1 MICRQKGWGNPMEF
15 QHVSVLLQECIDG
28 LAIRPDGIYVDGT
41 TGGGGHSLEIVKRL
55 TTGRLICIDQDLDAH
70 AAAKIR
76 LAEYLDKITFVHD
89 NFGNIGQILDGLDIA
104 QIDGMLMDIGVS
116 SYQLDEAERGFSYQQ
131 DAPLDMRMDESKP
144 FSAYDVVNT
153 YSEADLNRIIYTY
166 GEERWAKR
174 IAQFIVKQRELAPIQ
189 TTGEL
194 VDVIKKAIPKG
205 ARKDGPHPAKRTFQA
220 IRIEVN
226 AELEVLENAI
236 AQAAQRLTAGGRLC
250 IITFHSLED
259 RIVKEAF
266 RKQENP
272 CVCPPEFPVCVCG
285 KKPKG
290 KIVTRKPIIPSP
302 QELQQNP
309 RSRSAKLRILE
320 GLE

>member
-1 MICRQKGWGNPMEF
+1 MEF
-15 QHVSVLLQECIDG
+15 QHISVLLQECIEG

-70 AAAKIR
+70 AAAKNR
-76 LAEYLDKITFVHD
+76 LADYLDKITFVHD
-89 NFGNIGQILDGLDIA
+89 NFGNIGQILDQLHIA
-104 QIDGMLMDIGVS
+104 KIDGMLMDIGVS

-131 DAPLDMRMDESKP
+131 DAPLDMRMDESKS

-153 YSEADLNRIIYTY
+153 YSETDLNRIIYTY

-174 IAQFIVKQRELAPIQ
+174 IAQFIVQQREITPIQ

-194 VDVIKKAIPKG
+194 VDIIKKAIPKG

-236 AQAAQRLTAGGRLC
+236 AQAAQRLTNGGRLC

-266 RKQENP
+266 RQQENP
-272 CVCPPEFPVCVCG
+272 CICPPEFPVCVCG
-285 KKPKG
+285 KQPKG
-290 KIVTRKPIIPSP
+290 KIITRKPIVPSQ

-309 RSRSAKLRILE
+309 RARSAKLRILE
-320 GLE
+320 GLG